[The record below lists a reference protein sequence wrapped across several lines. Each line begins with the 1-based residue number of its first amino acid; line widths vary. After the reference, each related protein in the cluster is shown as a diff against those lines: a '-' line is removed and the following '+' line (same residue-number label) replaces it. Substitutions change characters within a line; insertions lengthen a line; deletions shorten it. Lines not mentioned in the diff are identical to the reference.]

1 MFTYKRGKNYRD
13 EEYGYIGYYWNIVRT
28 SGDEEV
34 TVFKFSQFAFQSI
47 DLYRYVSGTRYRTN
61 LFSIWQH
68 GENAANKSLE
78 SHSGDGVGLRRTRM

>member
-1 MFTYKRGKNYRD
+1 MLISD
-13 EEYGYIGYYWNIVRT
+13 IIGISFARV
-28 SGDEEV
+28 V
-34 TVFKFSQFAFQSI
+34 TKKSLFLNFHNSRFNPCSV